1 VVFSLAVNY
10 TLVFAVGVIFPRYL
24 LPIISSVLHV
34 HHDGPV
40 KILIVFI
47 CVFLF
52 SFSDAFSDE
61 DRCSM
66 FTMFVQH
73 LRPY

>member
-40 KILIVFI
+40 KILIVVI

-52 SFSDAFSDE
+52 SFSDE